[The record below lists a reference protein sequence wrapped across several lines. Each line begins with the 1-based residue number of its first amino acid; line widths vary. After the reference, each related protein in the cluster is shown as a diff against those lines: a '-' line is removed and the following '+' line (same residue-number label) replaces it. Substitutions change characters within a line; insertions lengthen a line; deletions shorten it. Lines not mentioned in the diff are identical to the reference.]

1 MSINR
6 FLLFFLFLI
15 SIFDKLSSN
24 SGMEIKHVQDYVFLL
39 LFSDEQDTNYYYLKF
54 GLGNLKKSHFPSGP
68 SISNDFSVQ
77 EHCKV
82 EKDIWQEIN
91 NRSINLFMF
100 CIEEPIVDSQGETR
114 FLKRCGFE
122 LPNDKNVSYLFNLD
136 NNFHNIKGVI
146 ILSNELDKILQSKLT
161 ESSCDEPFSI
171 VVPEDPVD
179 LTNIDIDAVLKFKK
193 KEDPIF
199 LRIIKNVGGF
209 LCTQYYAT
217 SDAIVK
223 YKKKLIE
230 FFKSVHSYPST
241 SSGRTD

>member
-1 MSINR
+1 MSISK

-15 SIFDKLSSN
+15 TIFDIKSVN
-24 SGMEIKHVQDYVFLL
+24 FNKEIKPVQDYVFLL
-39 LFSDEQDTNYYYLKF
+39 LFSDEQDISYYYLKF

-77 EHCKV
+77 ELCKI
-82 EKDIWQEIN
+82 EKDIWQEVN
-91 NRSINLFMF
+91 NRSINLSMF
-100 CIEEPIVDSQGETR
+100 CIEEPIVDCHGETI
-114 FLKRCGFE
+114 FLRRCGFE

-146 ILSNELDKILQSKLT
+146 ILSSELDKILQS
-161 ESSCDEPFSI
+161 DYEPFSI
-171 VVPEDPVD
+171 VVPEDD
-179 LTNIDIDAVLKFKK
+179 ESIRDIDMDKVKKFER
-193 KEDPIF
+193 KEDPMF

-217 SDAIVK
+217 SDAIIK